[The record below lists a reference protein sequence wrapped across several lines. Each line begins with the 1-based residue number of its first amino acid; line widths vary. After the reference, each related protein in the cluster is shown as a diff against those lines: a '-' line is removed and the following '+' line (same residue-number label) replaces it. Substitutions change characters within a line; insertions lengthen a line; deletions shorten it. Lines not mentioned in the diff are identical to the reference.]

1 MDAIPNLGKQLQ
13 QLRERRGLSITEVAK
28 RAGTS
33 YQNIWR
39 IERGAQL
46 DPSIA
51 LMRAIARALG
61 VGLDYLSNTFGEEP
75 EQREQLPTEQDLV
88 PA

>member
-1 MDAIPNLGKQLQ
+1 MDAIPNLGKRLQ
-13 QLRERRGLSITEVAK
+13 ELRERRGLSITEVAE

-61 VGLDYLSNTFGEEP
+61 VGLDYLSNTFGEDKESEFLAAP
-75 EQREQLPTEQDLV
+75 V
-88 PA
+88 A

>member
-1 MDAIPNLGKQLQ
+1 MDAIPNLGKRLQ
-13 QLRERRGLSITEVAK
+13 QLRERRGMSITEVAE

-61 VGLDYLSNTFGEEP
+61 VGLDYLSNTFGEES
-75 EQREQLPTEQDLV
+75 EDSEGLPV
-88 PA
+88 AVA

>member
-1 MDAIPNLGKQLQ
+1 MDAIPKLGKRLQ
-13 QLRERRGLSITEVAK
+13 ELRERRGLSITELAE

-39 IERGAQL
+39 IERGSQL

-61 VGLDYLSNTFGEEP
+61 VGLDYVGNTFGTDEDKES
-75 EQREQLPTEQDLV
+75 EMV
-88 PA
+88 PGMVGTA

>member
-1 MDAIPNLGKQLQ
+1 MDAIPRLGKRLQ
-13 QLRERRGLSITEVAK
+13 ELRERRGLSITEVAE

-61 VGLDYLSNTFGEEP
+61 VGLDYLSNTFGKDEES
-75 EQREQLPTEQDLV
+75 ELDPTAAAV
-88 PA
+88 VGP